1 MPSFHAELAR
11 FAGLDAQVVGISNDP
26 VPCHIAWQKKDIGMV
41 DFPLC
46 SDFYPHGEV
55 ARKYG
60 IMRDGPPIAGINER
74 CVFIVDKGGRIAF
87 SRVYPLD
94 QTPDIPELLDALR
107 RMQESAA

>member
-1 MPSFHAELAR
+1 
-11 FAGLDAQVVGISNDP
+11 
-26 VPCHIAWQKKDIGMV
+26 MV

-46 SDFYPHGEV
+46 SDFYPHGDV

-60 IMRDGPPIAGINER
+60 ILREGPPLYGINER
-74 CVFIVDKGGRIAF
+74 CVFIVDKSGRIAF

-94 QTPDIPELLDALR
+94 ETPDIAELLEVLR

>member
-26 VPCHIAWQKKDIGMV
+26 VPCHIAWQKKDIGLV

-60 IMRDGPPIAGINER
+60 ILREGPPIPGINER
-74 CVFIVDKGGRIAF
+74 AVFIVDKSGRIAF
-87 SRVYPLD
+87 SRVYALD
-94 QTPDIPELLDALR
+94 ETPDIPELLEFLR
-107 RMQESAA
+107 QMNASAA

>member
-1 MPSFHAELAR
+1 VPSFDAELAR

-26 VPCHIAWQKKDIGMV
+26 VPCHVAWQKKDIGMV
-41 DFPLC
+41 NFPLC
-46 SDFYPHGEV
+46 SDFYPHGDV

-60 IMRDGPPIAGINER
+60 ILREGPPIVGINER

-94 QTPDIPELLDALR
+94 ETPEIPELMEVLR
-107 RMQESAA
+107 QLQKTAA